1 MTGDIERA
9 DRAAELRKVW
19 FGKLPLTA
27 AGLEERMRFWFGD
40 DSEKSEARRRR
51 DEMLRARFEPL
62 VIEAA
67 EGRLASWSASPRR
80 RLSLI
85 LLLDQLP
92 RNLYRGTP
100 RAFATDGEALAL
112 ALSGIQSGGDAALDV
127 AERLFF
133 YMPLQHAE
141 SLEAQEESVT
151 AYRRLLAEAPQAL
164 SATFATTLRF
174 AEAHRSIIQR
184 FGRFPHRNRILGRPS
199 SPQELAYLAG
209 GGESFGQS

>member
-1 MTGDIERA
+1 VT
-9 DRAAELRKVW
+9 DRAGELR
-19 FGKLPLTA
+19 
-27 AGLEERMRFWFGD
+27 RFWFG
-40 DSEKSEARRRR
+40 SLPLNAPRLAERMQFWFGGEESGPARRQR

-67 EGRLASWSASPRR
+67 AGRLACWAASPRR
-80 RLSLI
+80 RLALI

-112 ALSGIQSGGDAALDV
+112 ALSGIQSGADAALDP

-141 SLEAQEESVT
+141 SAEAQEESVA
-151 AYRRLLAEAPQAL
+151 AYRRLLAEAPDAL
-164 SATFATTLRF
+164 RPGFAGALQY
-174 AEAHRSIIQR
+174 AEAHRDIIHR

-199 SPQELAYLAG
+199 TPEEEVYLTKNP
-209 GGESFGQS
+209 ESFGQA